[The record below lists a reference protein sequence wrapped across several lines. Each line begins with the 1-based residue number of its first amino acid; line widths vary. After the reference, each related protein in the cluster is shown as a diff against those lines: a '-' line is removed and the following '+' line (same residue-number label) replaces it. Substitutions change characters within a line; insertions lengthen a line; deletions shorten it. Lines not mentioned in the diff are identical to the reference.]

1 MFVLISILL
10 SLCILIALF
19 QVSQHRQSVQQ
30 RKLDILILL
39 RQILLLCRQHRS
51 LTHQSITLPTLNNQH
66 HAIKDLDHQLVQ
78 ISNQLIAVAHF
89 DNKPVYRIFQ
99 QSLNKLRHD
108 WQERSPARNQIIH
121 GKAIRHCMFLMDDIV
136 IAWLAESGRDELT
149 EEYHMNWQII
159 LDGMEILTQLRIAI
173 ENIHQP
179 KGLQC
184 VQGYCEKM
192 KRKLN
197 QLSLICPISLASPH
211 STQCVNELIQIIENK
226 HKKIK
231 SEHLY
236 QLTTDLSLVLSQVY
250 DQVLSD
256 ITQHL
261 YLPLPELRLN

>member
-108 WQERSPARNQIIH
+108 WQGIAHQRVIKLSM
-121 GKAIRHCMFLMDDIV
+121 GKPFATACF
-136 IAWLAESGRDELT
+136 
-149 EEYHMNWQII
+149 
-159 LDGMEILTQLRIAI
+159 
-173 ENIHQP
+173 
-179 KGLQC
+179 
-184 VQGYCEKM
+184 
-192 KRKLN
+192 
-197 QLSLICPISLASPH
+197 
-211 STQCVNELIQIIENK
+211 
-226 HKKIK
+226 
-231 SEHLY
+231 
-236 QLTTDLSLVLSQVY
+236 
-250 DQVLSD
+250 
-256 ITQHL
+256 
-261 YLPLPELRLN
+261 